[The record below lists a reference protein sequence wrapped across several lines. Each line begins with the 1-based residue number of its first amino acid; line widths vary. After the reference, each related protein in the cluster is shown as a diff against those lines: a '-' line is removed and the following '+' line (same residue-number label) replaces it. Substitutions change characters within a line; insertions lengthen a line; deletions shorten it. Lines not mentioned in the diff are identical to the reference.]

1 MRHRKT
7 MIKGVV
13 ILAAT
18 AFLIPAAVWN
28 AGEAQAP
35 ATPSVST
42 LKAKYKRPLDIP
54 FPKNNAYTPARELLG
69 RTLFFDPRLSGSNI
83 MSCATCHNPALGW
96 SDGLPRGLGHEM
108 KQLGRRTPTILNL
121 AWAEL
126 LFWDGRAAN
135 LEEQAAGPMQSP
147 AEMNGTMNEI
157 VDKIQRVPGYRKMF
171 EAAYPGEGVTPVTI
185 TKAIATFERTVISN
199 VAPFDY
205 WIAGQENAISESA
218 KRGFVLFN
226 TKANCAVC
234 HAGWT
239 FTDHGFHDVGLP
251 STDIGR
257 GKLAPTVATM
267 QHAFKTPTLRNID
280 QRAPY
285 MHDGSLVTL
294 QQVVTFYQEGGT
306 NRPSKSKN
314 IKALNLS
321 AADKAD
327 LVAFLQTLTSS
338 DPLPA
343 IPVLP
348 RQ

>member
-1 MRHRKT
+1 MVQRKIL
-7 MIKGVV
+7 IKSAVMLV
-13 ILAAT
+13 AT
-18 AFLIPAAVWN
+18 ALLIPAVSWSQ
-28 AGEAQAP
+28 QAP
-35 ATPSVST
+35 ATATPSLST
-42 LKAKYKRPLDIP
+42 LKAKYKRPSDIP

-69 RTLFFDPRLSGSNI
+69 RTLFFDPRLSGSNF
-83 MSCATCHNPALGW
+83 MSCATCHNPSLGW
-96 SDGLPRGLGHEM
+96 SDGLQRGLGHEM

-157 VDKIQRVPGYRKMF
+157 VDKIQRLPGYRKMF
-171 EAAYPGEGVTPVTI
+171 DAAYPGEGVTPATI
-185 TKAIATFERTVISN
+185 TKAIATFERTVVSS

-205 WIAGQENAISESA
+205 WIAGHEDAISESA
-218 KRGFVLFN
+218 KRGFAVFN
-226 TKANCAVC
+226 GKGNCAVC

-239 FTDHGFHDVGLP
+239 FTDGGFHDVGLP

-257 GKLAPTVATM
+257 GKLTPAVATM
-267 QHAFKTPTLRNID
+267 KHAFKTPTLRNIE

-285 MHDGSLVTL
+285 MHDGSVTTL
-294 QQVVTFYQEGGT
+294 QQVVNFYDEGGAV
-306 NRPSKSKN
+306 RPSKSKN
-314 IKALNLS
+314 IKPLTLS

>member
-1 MRHRKT
+1 MFAAA
-7 MIKGVV
+7 V
-13 ILAAT
+13 ILT
-18 AFLIPAAVWN
+18 AAVVLVPATSWN
-28 AGEAQAP
+28 HAEAQGTSAP
-35 ATPSVST
+35 SLST
-42 LKAKYKRPLDIP
+42 LKAKYKRPVDIP

-157 VDKIQRVPGYRKMF
+157 VDKVQRVPGYRKMF
-171 EAAYPGEGVTPVTI
+171 EAAYPGEGVTPATI
-185 TKAIATFERTVISN
+185 TKAIATFERTVVSA

-205 WIAGQENAISESA
+205 WIAGHENAISDSA

-226 TKANCAVC
+226 GKANCAVC

-251 STDIGR
+251 SADIGR
-257 GKLAPTVATM
+257 GKVTPSVATM

-285 MHDGSLVTL
+285 MHDGSLTTL
-294 QQVVTFYQEGGT
+294 HQVVNFYQEGGVT
-306 NRPSKSKN
+306 RPSKSKL
-314 IKALNLS
+314 IKPLTLS
-321 AADKAD
+321 ATDKAD